1 MLFCSA
7 QQIGNEIGERFGPL
21 GIYLKFG
28 DRTNKQDCLVEGSVH
43 IQFWG
48 TRGSIATPGS
58 LTARYGGNTSCVE
71 VRSARGTLV
80 VLDCG
85 TGARPLGRKL
95 MSGGAKGLRGNLLI
109 SHTHWDHIQGI
120 PFFAPLFARGTE
132 WDVYG
137 PKGLGA
143 SLREALAGQMRYD
156 YFPVTLDECSARIR
170 FHDLVEGSFDVGDI
184 KVSTRYLNH
193 PVLTL
198 AYRLEADGAVV
209 VYACDHEPH
218 APMLAVEGR
227 DLSEQDRRHAEFVEG
242 ADLLIH
248 DAQYTAAEYPSKIG
262 WGHSPAEY
270 VVSLSRYARV
280 KRVALTH
287 HDPLR
292 DDDAIDRMIATLRQH
307 SSPPEVFAACEGQV
321 VQLGASQD
329 QGSAI
334 RAGEHERDA
343 ELPVGPDPGERSV
356 LFNVADP
363 RTAAVLDEAL
373 CAEGICAKSFSSL
386 HTMRAL
392 MAQERPWLAI
402 LEHDPPR
409 VDGMDMCQSIRSLAE
424 DDDRRL
430 PILMV
435 VEQEDQCAGD
445 AAGVTDWLIKPF
457 TVAHARSKIGAWLLR
472 TACQSISN
480 DTSAAAKQPV
490 PAVAETLQAK
500 LVMVGGTTTVLRATS
515 DEANNHLPERSSQLD
530 KSVLLWMYGREIA
543 PFETAAFGSMAGD
556 IIARAKMAQRRG
568 MKRAI
573 AARR

>member
-1 MLFCSA
+1 
-7 QQIGNEIGERFGPL
+7 
-21 GIYLKFG
+21 
-28 DRTNKQDCLVEGSVH
+28 
-43 IQFWG
+43 
-48 TRGSIATPGS
+48 
-58 LTARYGGNTSCVE
+58 
-71 VRSARGTLV
+71 
-80 VLDCG
+80 
-85 TGARPLGRKL
+85 
-95 MSGGAKGLRGNLLI
+95 
-109 SHTHWDHIQGI
+109 
-120 PFFAPLFARGTE
+120 
-132 WDVYG
+132 
-137 PKGLGA
+137 
-143 SLREALAGQMRYD
+143 
-156 YFPVTLDECSARIR
+156 
-170 FHDLVEGSFDVGDI
+170 
-184 KVSTRYLNH
+184 
-193 PVLTL
+193 
-198 AYRLEADGAVV
+198 
-209 VYACDHEPH
+209 
-218 APMLAVEGR
+218 
-227 DLSEQDRRHAEFVEG
+227 
-242 ADLLIH
+242 
-248 DAQYTAAEYPSKIG
+248 
-262 WGHSPAEY
+262 
-270 VVSLSRYARV
+270 
-280 KRVALTH
+280 
-287 HDPLR
+287 
-292 DDDAIDRMIATLRQH
+292 
-307 SSPPEVFAACEGQV
+307 
-321 VQLGASQD
+321 
-329 QGSAI
+329 
-334 RAGEHERDA
+334 
-343 ELPVGPDPGERSV
+343 
-356 LFNVADP
+356 
-363 RTAAVLDEAL
+363 VLDEAL

>member
-227 DLSEQDRRHAEFVEG
+227 DLSE
-242 ADLLIH
+242 
-248 DAQYTAAEYPSKIG
+248 
-262 WGHSPAEY
+262 
-270 VVSLSRYARV
+270 
-280 KRVALTH
+280 
-287 HDPLR
+287 
-292 DDDAIDRMIATLRQH
+292 
-307 SSPPEVFAACEGQV
+307 
-321 VQLGASQD
+321 
-329 QGSAI
+329 
-334 RAGEHERDA
+334 
-343 ELPVGPDPGERSV
+343 
-356 LFNVADP
+356 
-363 RTAAVLDEAL
+363 
-373 CAEGICAKSFSSL
+373 
-386 HTMRAL
+386 
-392 MAQERPWLAI
+392 
-402 LEHDPPR
+402 
-409 VDGMDMCQSIRSLAE
+409 
-424 DDDRRL
+424 
-430 PILMV
+430 
-435 VEQEDQCAGD
+435 
-445 AAGVTDWLIKPF
+445 
-457 TVAHARSKIGAWLLR
+457 
-472 TACQSISN
+472 
-480 DTSAAAKQPV
+480 
-490 PAVAETLQAK
+490 
-500 LVMVGGTTTVLRATS
+500 
-515 DEANNHLPERSSQLD
+515 
-530 KSVLLWMYGREIA
+530 
-543 PFETAAFGSMAGD
+543 
-556 IIARAKMAQRRG
+556 
-568 MKRAI
+568 
-573 AARR
+573 

>member
-1 MLFCSA
+1 
-7 QQIGNEIGERFGPL
+7 
-21 GIYLKFG
+21 
-28 DRTNKQDCLVEGSVH
+28 
-43 IQFWG
+43 
-48 TRGSIATPGS
+48 
-58 LTARYGGNTSCVE
+58 
-71 VRSARGTLV
+71 
-80 VLDCG
+80 
-85 TGARPLGRKL
+85 

-143 SLREALAGQMRYD
+143 SLREALAGQMQYG

-170 FHDLVEGSFDVGDI
+170 FHDLVEGSFELNDI

-193 PVLTL
+193 PALTL

-218 APMLAVEGR
+218 ARMPAVDGW

-292 DDDAIDRMIATLRQH
+292 DDDAIDRMIAAFRQH
-307 SSPPEVFAACEGQV
+307 PSPPEVFAASEGQI
-321 VQLGASQD
+321 VQLGASQG
-329 QGSAI
+329 QGCAA
-334 RAGEHERDA
+334 RADERDA
-343 ELPVGPDPGERSV
+343 KLPVGPDPGERCV
-356 LFNVADP
+356 LLGVADP

-373 CAEGICAKSFSSL
+373 CAEGIYAKTISSL
-386 HTMRAL
+386 HTVRAL

-402 LEHDPPR
+402 LEHDPPC
-409 VDGMDMCQSIRSLAE
+409 VDGMDMCRSIRSIAT

-435 VEQEDQCAGD
+435 AEQEDQRAD

-472 TACQSISN
+472 TACQSIGN
-480 DTSAAAKQPV
+480 DASAAAKQPV
-490 PAVAETLQAK
+490 PAATETLQAK
-500 LVMVGGTTTVLRATS
+500 QVMAGGTTTVLRATS
-515 DEANNHLPERSSQLD
+515 EKGNGHLPERSPQLD
-530 KSVLLWMYGREIA
+530 KSTLLWMYGREIA
-543 PFETAAFGSMAGD
+543 PFETAAFSSLVGD
-556 IIARAKMAQRRG
+556 IIARAKMAPRRG

-573 AARR
+573 AARRPGV

>member
-1 MLFCSA
+1 V
-7 QQIGNEIGERFGPL
+7 R
-21 GIYLKFG
+21 
-28 DRTNKQDCLVEGSVH
+28 

-58 LTARYGGNTSCVE
+58 QTAHYGGNTSCVE

-95 MSGGAKGLRGNLLI
+95 MSGGANGLRGNLFI

-143 SLREALAGQMRYD
+143 PLREALAGQMSYD
-156 YFPVTLDECSARIR
+156 YFPVTLDDCSARIR
-170 FHDLVEGSFDVGDI
+170 FHDLVEGSFEVDDI

-193 PVLTL
+193 PALTL
-198 AYRLEADGAVV
+198 AYRLEADGAVA

-227 DLSEQDRRHAEFVEG
+227 DLSEQDRRHAEFAEG

-270 VVSLSRYARV
+270 VVGLSRYARV

-307 SSPPEVFAACEGQV
+307 SSAPEIFAACEGQV
-321 VQLGASQD
+321 VQLGASQG
-329 QGSAI
+329 QGCAA

-343 ELPVGPDPGERSV
+343 ELTGERSV
-356 LFNVADP
+356 LLDVVDP

-373 CAEGICAKSFSSL
+373 CADGIYAKTFSSL
-386 HTMRAL
+386 HTARAL

-402 LEHDPPR
+402 LEHEPPR
-409 VDGMDMCQSIRSLAE
+409 VDGMGMCRSIRSLEE

-435 VEQEDQCAGD
+435 AEQEDQRAGD

-472 TACQSISN
+472 TASQSIGN
-480 DTSAAAKQPV
+480 DASAAAREPV
-490 PAVAETLQAK
+490 PPVAEALQAEQ
-500 LVMVGGTTTVLRATS
+500 VMADETTVLRAASEEGTG
-515 DEANNHLPERSSQLD
+515 HLPERGSQPD
-530 KSVLLWMYGREIA
+530 KSALLWMYCREIA
-543 PFETAAFGSMAGD
+543 PFETAAFSAMAGD
-556 IIARAKMAQRRG
+556 IIARARMARRRR
-568 MKRAI
+568 MRPSI
-573 AARR
+573 AARRQGA

>member
-1 MLFCSA
+1 V
-7 QQIGNEIGERFGPL
+7 R
-21 GIYLKFG
+21 
-28 DRTNKQDCLVEGSVH
+28 

-58 LTARYGGNTSCVE
+58 RTARYGGNTSCVE

-95 MSGGAKGLRGNLLI
+95 MSGGANGLRGNLFI

-143 SLREALAGQMRYD
+143 SLREALAVQMQYD

-170 FHDLVEGSFDVGDI
+170 FHDLVEGSFEVDDI

-193 PVLTL
+193 PALTL

-218 APMLAVEGR
+218 ARMLAVEGGH
-227 DLSEQDRRHAEFVEG
+227 LAEQDRHHAEFAEG

-248 DAQYTAAEYPSKIG
+248 DAQYTAAEYPGKIG

-270 VVSLSRYARV
+270 VVSVGRYARV

-307 SSPPEVFAACEGQV
+307 PSAPDVFAACEGQV
-321 VQLGASQD
+321 VQLGASRG
-329 QGSAI
+329 QGPVV
-334 RAGEHERDA
+334 RADEHKRDA

-356 LFNVADP
+356 LLDVADP
-363 RTAAVLDEAL
+363 GTAAVLGEAL
-373 CAEGICAKSFSSL
+373 CAEGIFAKTFSSL
-386 HTMRAL
+386 HTARAL

-409 VDGMDMCQSIRSLAE
+409 VDGLDMCRSIRSLAK
-424 DDDRRL
+424 DDDRAL

-435 VEQEDQCAGD
+435 AEQKDHRAGE
-445 AAGVTDWLIKPF
+445 AAGVTDWLVKPF

-472 TACQSISN
+472 TASQSIGN
-480 DTSAAAKQPV
+480 DASAAAKE
-490 PAVAETLQAK
+490 PAPAATETLQAEQ
-500 LVMVGGTTTVLRATS
+500 VMADETTVLRATS
-515 DEANNHLPERSSQLD
+515 EEGTGHLPERGSQLD
-530 KSVLLWMYGREIA
+530 KSALLWMYGREIA
-543 PFETAAFGSMAGD
+543 PFETAAFSSMVGD
-556 IIARAKMAQRRG
+556 IIARAKTAPHRR
-568 MKRAI
+568 MRPSI
-573 AARR
+573 AARRQGA